1 MRVYTPKHN
10 TITVSQSW
18 QVWRVMSTVTCLNP
32 NPGAWSGLPPKSN
45 RFFYVTYS
53 PKFVENR
60 LSSFC
65 VIVLTHKQTMWK
77 QNLLREGKR
86 RYQSSI
92 STIIEQLAWHQIK
105 IIVSCSRKMI
115 KIATETEKNPFSVVF
130 SSESESS
137 NIAAILRSIPPTFH
151 SQAPNSTVSASAR
164 RMMMKWMFQ
173 RNK

>member
-18 QVWRVMSTVTCLNP
+18 QVWRSTVTCLNP

-65 VIVLTHKQTMWK
+65 VIVLTHKQTNCENK
-77 QNLLREGKR
+77 TFFAKVKENTNH
-86 RYQSSI
+86 RYQ
-92 STIIEQLAWHQIK
+92 
-105 IIVSCSRKMI
+105 R
-115 KIATETEKNPFSVVF
+115 
-130 SSESESS
+130 SS
-137 NIAAILRSIPPTFH
+137 NNWRGIRSNCFMQSKDDQSQLKPKKINFRSFLEWVWIIKYCGDFTIDSANIPLASSKFDCFGICTTHDDEVNVPT
-151 SQAPNSTVSASAR
+151 
-164 RMMMKWMFQ
+164 K
-173 RNK
+173 